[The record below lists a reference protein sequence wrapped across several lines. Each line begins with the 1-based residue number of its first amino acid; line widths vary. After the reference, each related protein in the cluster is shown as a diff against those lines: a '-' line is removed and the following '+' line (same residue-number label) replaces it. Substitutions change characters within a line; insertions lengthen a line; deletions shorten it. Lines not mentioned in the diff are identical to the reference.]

1 MKIVRKSVTAVY
13 DGEVFR
19 PEESVDLPP
28 NIRVNIIIDLEKKL
42 TPKGGGLLKTAIDL
56 KLDGPGDWAK
66 NIDSYLYGEKK
77 NEE

>member
-28 NIRVNIIIDLEKKL
+28 NVRVNIIIDPVKTH
-42 TPKGGGLLKTAIDL
+42 TPKGRGFLKTAIDL
-56 KLDGPGDWAK
+56 KLDGPEDWAK

-77 NEE
+77 DEE